1 MAKINI
7 DATAHIKLGTGKDN
21 EIRAGLLA
29 TLGKNDALLRDVRTA
44 FQAGTMQTFS
54 RPTTA
59 GNGGFVTLTNT
70 DFGAVVV
77 KHLDDNGQQIGS
89 VVYGK
94 TKFFSCL
101 YNNDDD

>member
-7 DATAHIKLGTGKDN
+7 DATAHIKLGTAKDN

-29 TLGKNDALLRDVRTA
+29 TLGKNDALLRDVKAA
-44 FQAGTMQTFS
+44 FDAGIATTFY

-70 DFGAVVV
+70 DFGAVVI
-77 KHLDDNGQQIGS
+77 KHLDVDGNQVGS

-101 YNNDDD
+101 DDNSND

>member
-7 DATAHIKLGTGKDN
+7 DATAHLKLGTGKDN

-29 TLGKNDALLRDVRTA
+29 TLGKNDALLRDVKAA
-44 FQAGTMQTFS
+44 FNAETMQTFS

-59 GNGGFVTLTNT
+59 GQGGFVTLTNT

-77 KHLDDNGQQIGS
+77 KHLDADGNQVGS

-101 YNNDDD
+101 DNNDDD

>member
-29 TLGKNDALLRDVRTA
+29 TLGKNDALLRDIRAA
-44 FQAGTMQTFS
+44 FQAGTMQSFS

-59 GNGGFVTLTNT
+59 GQGGFVLIDNTN
-70 DFGAVVV
+70 FGAVIVR
-77 KHLDDNGQQIGS
+77 HLDADGNQIGS

-101 YNNDDD
+101 DDNDND

>member
-7 DATAHIKLGTGKDN
+7 DATAHIKLGTAKDN
-21 EIRAGLLA
+21 EIRADLLA
-29 TLGKNDALLRDVRTA
+29 TLGKNDALLRDVQKA
-44 FQAGTMQTFS
+44 FSAGTMTTFS

-59 GNGGFVTLTNT
+59 GSGGFVTLTNT

-77 KHLDDNGQQIGS
+77 KHLDADGNQIGS

-101 YNNDDD
+101 DNNDDD

>member
-7 DATAHIKLGTGKDN
+7 DAIAHIKLGTAKDN

-29 TLGKNDALLRDVRTA
+29 TLGKNDTLLRDVQKA
-44 FQAGTMQTFS
+44 FSAGTMTTFS

-59 GNGGFVTLTNT
+59 GSGGFVTLTNT

-77 KHLDDNGQQIGS
+77 KHIDDNGQQIGS

-101 YNNDDD
+101 DEQD

>member
-1 MAKINI
+1 MAKVTIS
-7 DATAHIKLGTGKDN
+7 ATAHIKLGTGKDDT
-21 EIRAGLLA
+21 IRTALLA
-29 TLGKNDALLRDVRTA
+29 TLSKNDTLLRDVKAA
-44 FQAGTMQTFS
+44 FNAGTMQTFS

-59 GNGGFVTLTNT
+59 GQGGFVTLTNT

-77 KHLDDNGQQIGS
+77 KHIDDNGQQVGS

-101 YNNDDD
+101 DEQD

>member
-1 MAKINI
+1 MTKINI
-7 DATAHIKLGTGKDN
+7 DAIAHIKLGTAKDN

-29 TLGKNDALLRDVRTA
+29 TLGKNDTLLRDVRAA
-44 FQAGTMQTFS
+44 FQAGTMTTFS

-59 GNGGFVTLTNT
+59 GSGGFVTLTNT

-77 KHLDDNGQQIGS
+77 KHIDDNGQQIGS

-101 YNNDDD
+101 DNNDDD

>member
-7 DATAHIKLGTGKDN
+7 DAIAHIKLGTAKDN

-29 TLGKNDALLRDVRTA
+29 TLGKNDTLLRDVQKA
-44 FQAGTMQTFS
+44 FSAGTMTTFS

-59 GNGGFVTLTNT
+59 GSGGFVTLTNT

-77 KHLDDNGQQIGS
+77 KHIDDNGQQIGS

-101 YNNDDD
+101 DDNNND

>member
-29 TLGKNDALLRDVRTA
+29 TLGKNDALLREIRAA

-54 RPTTA
+54 RQTTA
-59 GNGGFVTLTNT
+59 GSGGFVTLTNT

-77 KHLDDNGQQIGS
+77 KHIDDNGQQIGS

-101 YNNDDD
+101 DNNDDD

>member
-1 MAKINI
+1 MAKVTIN
-7 DATAHIKLGTGKDN
+7 ATAHIKLGTGKDDT
-21 EIRAGLLA
+21 IRTALLA
-29 TLGKNDALLRDVRTA
+29 TLGKNDALLRDVQKA
-44 FQAGTMQTFS
+44 FSAGTMTTFS

-77 KHLDDNGQQIGS
+77 KHLDADGNQIGS

-101 YNNDDD
+101 DNNDDD

>member
-7 DATAHIKLGTGKDN
+7 DATAHIKLGTAKDN

-29 TLGKNDALLRDVRTA
+29 TLGKNDALLRDVQKA
-44 FQAGTMQTFS
+44 FSAGTMTTFS

-59 GNGGFVTLTNT
+59 GSGGFVTLTNT

-77 KHLDDNGQQIGS
+77 KHLDADGNQIGS

-101 YNNDDD
+101 DNNDDD

>member
-7 DATAHIKLGTGKDN
+7 DAIAHIKLGTAKDN

-29 TLGKNDALLRDVRTA
+29 TLGKNDTLLRDVRAA
-44 FQAGTMQTFS
+44 FQAGTMTTFS

-59 GNGGFVTLTNT
+59 GSGGFVTLTNT

-77 KHLDDNGQQIGS
+77 KHIDDNGQQIGS

-101 YNNDDD
+101 DEQD

>member
-7 DATAHIKLGTGKDN
+7 DATAHIKLGTGKDDA
-21 EIRAGLLA
+21 IRTALLQ
-29 TLGKNDALLRDVRTA
+29 TLGKNAALLRDVKRA
-44 FQAGTMQTFS
+44 FDVGIMSSFT

-59 GNGGFVTLTNT
+59 GQGGFVHIDNT
-70 DFGAVVV
+70 DFGAVIVR
-77 KHLDDNGQQIGS
+77 HLDADGNQIGS

-101 YNNDDD
+101 DNNDDD

>member
-1 MAKINI
+1 MAKTNI
-7 DATAHIKLGTGKDN
+7 DAVAHIKLGTAKDN

-29 TLGKNDALLRDVRTA
+29 TLGKNDALLRDVQKA
-44 FQAGTMQTFS
+44 FSAGTMTTFS

-59 GNGGFVTLTNT
+59 GQGGFVTLTNT

-77 KHLDDNGQQIGS
+77 KHLDADGNQVGS

-101 YNNDDD
+101 DNNDDD

>member
-7 DATAHIKLGTGKDN
+7 DATAHIKLGTAKDN
-21 EIRAGLLA
+21 EIRADLLA
-29 TLGKNDALLRDVRTA
+29 TLGKNDALLRDVKAA
-44 FQAGTMQTFS
+44 FNAGTMTTFS

-59 GNGGFVTLTNT
+59 GQGGFVTLTNT

-77 KHLDDNGQQIGS
+77 KHLDADGNQVGS

-101 YNNDDD
+101 DDNSDD

>member
-7 DATAHIKLGTGKDN
+7 DATAHIKLGTAKDN
-21 EIRAGLLA
+21 EVRAGLLA
-29 TLGKNDALLRDVRTA
+29 TLGKNDALLRDVQKA
-44 FQAGTMQTFS
+44 FSAGTMQTFS

-77 KHLDDNGQQIGS
+77 KHLDADGNQVGS

-101 YNNDDD
+101 DNNDDD